1 MEFRTQESGRNDDVV
16 LDMKNVVINVLIS
29 ELETVKLVVL
39 ELQVKEDY
47 TGDSHGQ
54 LQDGSNIMRCVMV
67 GGGHGGPRHNS
78 GRKVHSKGVDWK
90 LYHKPGKKEMDKIKK
105 SNKNIKDFFSKAS
118 VSKAVSDQDK
128 TEMTLTKR
136 MLLSNKV
143 TRTRQK
149 MTLTK
154 MMLLS
159 NKVIFMTVV

>member
-1 MEFRTQESGRNDDVV
+1 VEFRTQESGRNDDVV

-39 ELQVKEDY
+39 ALQVKEDY

-128 TEMTLTKR
+128 TENDIDKED
-136 MLLSNKV
+136 
-143 TRTRQK
+143 
-149 MTLTK
+149 
-154 MMLLS
+154 
-159 NKVIFMTVV
+159 VVEQQSDQDKTENDIDKDDVVEQQSDIYIT